1 VLPFIIPNTVEWT
14 AGMGKEV
21 ERLDSAL
28 SSHISLSDR
37 ENIWSSAKRI
47 LESHTPE
54 TQQCSLALG
63 YVQSGK
69 TTSMAA
75 TAALA
80 SDSSYRIVI
89 SFMGSTLLL
98 LEQNRG
104 RLESLL
110 GMDSAN
116 YQWVSLSNIKGASSS
131 KEISEWLE
139 KGRTI
144 FIPLLKHAGHIEKV
158 TKALEKIDV
167 NIPVLILDDEADQ
180 ASLNTRPKEGSPSST
195 YSSIV
200 RLRSILPNHLY
211 VQYTATPYAPL
222 LLGPDD
228 PLMPTSVEFLLPGT
242 GYTGGREFLITNAK
256 SAVKIIPFGDENS
269 KSKIAHLPKSLL
281 TALAAYL
288 AGASVLSQTDQNF
301 APVSMLIHP
310 THVTD
315 AQKLYMHLLKKFI
328 STTKKSEVQGS
339 EFGNLIETE
348 YWKIVENGGQ
358 DIGLP
363 RLFDG
368 VRNVLDQLV
377 LWLLNSTNDVKTIS
391 WNYSPFHILVGGNK
405 LDRGFTVEGLTIS
418 YMNRKASEQVDTTE
432 QRARAFGYR
441 SQYLPYCQIHA
452 GARTIRLLRG
462 IVHTED
468 DLRASL
474 RDALDEGKLVGEWAE
489 SIGLDLPSGTLPSRK
504 NVLPALKNFNSNGNW
519 HVLRNPLVSPD
530 AIKLNEQILKDIDLF
545 NAPSHSW
552 GRISHRVAFLT
563 VEKIV
568 SEILTKWQVNDES
581 PSWRHDLII
590 DFLLR
595 HPRQNDPVPV
605 ILLAKEDSFLPR
617 ERKWVNDSG
626 FVNLF
631 QGRDLETQTIN
642 RYEGDSIV
650 GPDLVRHDGIA
661 LQVHYVKRRNEIELV
676 PEPNLPLHTL
686 AISLGD
692 RQITT
697 INKENSND

>member
-1 VLPFIIPNTVEWT
+1 MISQE
-14 AGMGKEV
+14 AG
-21 ERLDSAL
+21 RLDSVL
-28 SSHISLSDR
+28 SSHISLGDR
-37 ENIWSSAKRI
+37 ERIWASAQKI
-47 LESHTPE
+47 LDSHSPGTR
-54 TQQCSLALG
+54 QCTLALG

-80 SDSSYRIVI
+80 SDNTYRIVI
-89 SFMGSTLLL
+89 SFLGSTLLL
-98 LEQNRG
+98 LGQNRR

-110 GMDSAN
+110 GMDAAN
-116 YQWVSLSNIKGASSS
+116 YQWVSMTNVKGASSS
-131 KEISEWLE
+131 KEISEWLD
-139 KGRTI
+139 KGRTV
-144 FIPLLKHAGHIEKV
+144 FIPLLKHSGHIEKV

-180 ASLNTRPKEGSPSST
+180 ASLNTQPKDGSKSST
-195 YSSIV
+195 YSSII
-200 RLRSILPNHLY
+200 RLTGLLQNHLY

-222 LLGPDD
+222 LLGSDD
-228 PLMPTSVEFLLPGT
+228 PLMPTKVEFLAPGT

-256 SAVKIIPFGDENS
+256 SAVRIIPFGDES
-269 KSKIAHLPKSLL
+269 STAKIAHLPKSLV

-288 AGASVLSQTDQNF
+288 AGASILSQTDKNF

-315 AQKLYMHLLKKFI
+315 AQKLYMHLLQKFI
-328 STTKKSEVQGS
+328 TTAKNSDLRTS
-339 EFGNLIETE
+339 DFGKTIETE
-348 YWKIVENGGQ
+348 YWKIVENGGI
-358 DIGLP
+358 DIGTDQ
-363 RLFDG
+363 LFES
-368 VRNVLDQLV
+368 VQTVLQQLV
-377 LWLLNSTNDVKTIS
+377 LWLLNSTNDVKKIS

-432 QRARAFGYR
+432 QRARAYGYR

-474 RDALDEGKLVGEWAE
+474 RDALDDGKQVGQWAE
-489 SIGLDLPSGTLPSRK
+489 SIGLDLPAGTLPSRK

-519 HVLRNPLVSPD
+519 HVLRNPLTSPEE
-530 AIKLNEQILKDIDLF
+530 IKFNEGLLRDVNLF
-545 NAPSHSW
+545 EAPFHHW
-552 GRISHRVAFLT
+552 GRLQHRVLYLS
-563 VEKIV
+563 I
-568 SEILTKWQVNDES
+568 SSLISDLLIKWKVNDES
-581 PSWRHDLII
+581 PSWRHDSIL
-590 DFLLR
+590 DFLIR

-605 ILLAKEDSFLPR
+605 ILLTKDDTSLPR
-617 ERKWVNDSG
+617 ERKWVTDSG

-631 QGRDLETQTIN
+631 QGRDLSTQRVN
-642 RYEGDSIV
+642 RYEGDSKV
-650 GPDLVRHDGIA
+650 GPNLVRHDGIV

-686 AISLGD
+686 AINLGD

-697 INKENSND
+697 IKKDNQDD

>member
-1 VLPFIIPNTVEWT
+1 MN
-14 AGMGKEV
+14 KEV
-21 ERLDSAL
+21 ERLDKTL
-28 SSHISLSDR
+28 SSHISENDR
-37 ENIWSSAKRI
+37 GKIWASAEKI
-47 LESHTPE
+47 LGSHLPN

-80 SDSSYRIVI
+80 SDNGYRIVI

-98 LEQNRG
+98 LEQNRK

-110 GMDSAN
+110 GMGSAN
-116 YQWVSLSNIKGASSS
+116 YQWVSIPNVKGASTS
-131 KEISEWLE
+131 KEITEWLE

-144 FIPLLKHAGHIEKV
+144 FIPLLKHSGHIEKV
-158 TKALEKIDV
+158 SKALEKIDAA
-167 NIPVLILDDEADQ
+167 IPILVLDDEADQ
-180 ASLNTRPKEGSPSST
+180 ASLNTRPKDSTASST
-195 YSSIV
+195 YTSIV
-200 RLRSILPNHLY
+200 RLRSLLPNHLY

-228 PLMPTSVEFLLPGT
+228 PLMPTKVEFLSPGT
-242 GYTGGREFLITNAK
+242 GYTGGREFLISNAD
-256 SAVKIIPFGDENS
+256 SAVRIIPFSDESS
-269 KSKIAHLPKSLL
+269 KSKIAHLPRSLI

-288 AGASVLSQTDQNF
+288 VGASVLSQTDKNF

-328 STTKKSEVQGS
+328 ATAKTSDLQQSDFGEV
-339 EFGNLIETE
+339 IETE
-348 YWKIVENGGQ
+348 YHRIVENGGQ
-358 DIGLP
+358 DIGLDL
-363 RLFDG
+363 LFQG
-368 VRNVLDQLV
+368 IQKVLDQLV
-377 LWLLNSTNDVKTIS
+377 LWLLNSTNDVKSIS

-474 RDALDEGKLVGEWAE
+474 RDALDDGKPVGEWAA
-489 SIGLDLPSGTLPSRK
+489 SIGLDLPAGTLPSRR

-519 HVLRNPLVSPD
+519 HVLRNPLTSAE
-530 AIKLNEQILKDIDLF
+530 AIQANQALLEGIDLF
-545 NAPSHSW
+545 NAPLSQW
-552 GRISHRVAFLT
+552 GRISHRVAYLS
-563 VEKIV
+563 ISSLV
-568 SEILTKWQVNDES
+568 SEVLLKWQINDET
-581 PSWRHDLII
+581 PSWRHDQII

-605 ILLAKEDSFLPR
+605 ILLAKEDSSLPR
-617 ERKWVNDSG
+617 ERKWVKDSG

-631 QGRDLETQTIN
+631 QGRDLATQKVN
-642 RYEGDSIV
+642 RYEGDSVV
-650 GPDLVRHDGIA
+650 GPDLVRHDGISV
-661 LQVHYVKRRNEIELV
+661 QVHYVKRRNELEII

-697 INKENSND
+697 IDKGNSDE